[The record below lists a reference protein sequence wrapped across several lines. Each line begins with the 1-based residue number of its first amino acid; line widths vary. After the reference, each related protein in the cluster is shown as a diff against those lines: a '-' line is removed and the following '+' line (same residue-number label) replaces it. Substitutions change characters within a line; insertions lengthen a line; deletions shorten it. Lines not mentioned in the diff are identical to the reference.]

1 VRRWAALGLAA
12 AGLVLLLA
20 RPGTA
25 LGHAALVRSEPGAN
39 AFLKLP
45 PSDVTLVFSEAVDAR
60 SSTLRV
66 LDARGRPVA
75 ASTPAVL
82 SDGVTFRATLP
93 KLTPGIYNVLWSNVS
108 SVDGHALSGS
118 FPFTVLNL
126 DGSLPGDVNTV
137 AGIGSDNDPPPETDG
152 IAVRALALLGLAL
165 AAGGALVLLV
175 ARDGLAR
182 AEHGLRLTVLAGAG
196 VLVVAA
202 ALNLALVRDVYSRLD
217 LVDVVF
223 HTRTGGYWLVRFD
236 ASLFMVGACLFLRAF
251 PRWAAGA
258 ILLAVVVFLWSYS
271 ATSHAAAGA
280 GSAWATTFDMAHGL
294 SAIAWI
300 GAVTGLVIAAR
311 LAWREATYGPVMAR
325 FSLLASLM
333 VFVLLATGT
342 LGAFIEV
349 DSPDRLVNTR
359 WGVTLLVKL
368 GLALPLLALAL
379 YNARRGRARLVALL
393 PGEPRR
399 FVLTAGGEVLLGIA
413 VFAAAAV
420 LTQTTVSKSV
430 FDLAGGK
437 PFDQQAAA
445 EGLNAHLQIDPNRT
459 GLNTY
464 SVALSEGLDGFPVD
478 ATRVRLTFRY
488 HDDQTVG
495 PATLALAPSGTPGR
509 YTGQG
514 PFLTLEGQWRVE
526 VEVRRP
532 DVNDVTLF
540 FDVRPAGLAV
550 SAVSQGGAWS
560 NPAPGLS
567 WNQFG
572 GVVLLL
578 AALGLALF
586 KRNLPATP
594 TATWVSNGMTL
605 FGFGIAAL
613 LLFGVHSHTS
623 TSGLP
628 SNPIYPDQ
636 DSISRGKALFQ
647 QNCAAC
653 HGQNGVPPGG
663 LALNPYPLD
672 LTVHAPLH
680 PDGQLFQ
687 FISKGVP
694 GSAMRAWS
702 QGPGNFS
709 NDQIWHLV
717 NFLRTLGQPADR

>member
-1 VRRWAALGLAA
+1 VVAAV
-12 AGLVLLLA
+12 GLVVLLA
-20 RPGTA
+20 RPDNA

-45 PSDVTLVFSEAVDAR
+45 PSDVTLVFSESVDAR

-66 LDARGRPVA
+66 LDARGQPVA
-75 ASTPAVL
+75 ASEPVVL
-82 SDGVTFRATLP
+82 SDGATFRATLP
-93 KLTPGIYNVLWSNVS
+93 KLPPGIYNVLWSNVS
-108 SVDGHALSGS
+108 NIDGHALLGS
-118 FPFTVLNL
+118 FPFTVLNP

-137 AGIGSDNDPPPETDG
+137 ASIGSGNDPPPETDG
-152 IAVRALALLGLAL
+152 IAVRSLALLGLAL

-182 AEHGLRLTVLAGAG
+182 AEAGLRWTVLAGAG
-196 VLVVAA
+196 VLVIAN
-202 ALNLALVRDVYSRLD
+202 ALNLAIVRDVYSRLD
-217 LVDVVF
+217 LMDVVF
-223 HTRTGGYWLVRFD
+223 HTRTGGYWLARFD
-236 ASLFMVGACLFLRAF
+236 ASLFMVGACLFLRPV

-280 GSAWATTFDMAHGL
+280 GSFWATAFDMGHGL
-294 SAIAWI
+294 AAIAWI

-311 LAWREATYGPVMAR
+311 LAWRDAAYGPVMAR

-342 LGAFIEV
+342 LGAFVEV
-349 DSPDRLVNTR
+349 DSPDRLANTR
-359 WGVTLLVKL
+359 WGVTLVVKL

-379 YNARRGRARLVALL
+379 YNAKRGRARLVALL

-399 FVLTAGGEVLLGIA
+399 FVLTAGGEALLGIA
-413 VFAAAAV
+413 VFAAAAI

-430 FDLAGGK
+430 FDLAGGR
-437 PFDQQAAA
+437 PFDQQTAA
-445 EGLNAHLQIDPNRT
+445 EGLNARLQVDPNRT

-464 SVALSEGLDGFPVD
+464 SVALSDAPASPVD

-488 HDDQTVG
+488 RDDQTVG
-495 PATLALAPSGTPGR
+495 PATLPLAPSGTPGR
-509 YTGQG
+509 YVGQG

-532 DVNDVTLF
+532 DVNDVRLF

-550 SAVSQGGAWS
+550 SSASQGGAWS

-572 GVVLLL
+572 GIVVLLG
-578 AALGLALF
+578 ALGLALF
-586 KRNLPATP
+586 KRKLPATP

-623 TSGLP
+623 SSGMP

-636 DSISRGKALFQ
+636 DSISRGRALFQ

-709 NDQIWHLV
+709 DDQIWHLV

>member
-1 VRRWAALGLAA
+1 MRRWAALGLAA